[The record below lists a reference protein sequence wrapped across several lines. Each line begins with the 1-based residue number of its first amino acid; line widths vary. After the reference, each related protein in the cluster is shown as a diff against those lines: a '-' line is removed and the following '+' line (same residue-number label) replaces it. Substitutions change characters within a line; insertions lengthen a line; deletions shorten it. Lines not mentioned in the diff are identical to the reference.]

1 MYPGEPTRRLVSSA
15 QHRMHHEGLPWV
27 FLFCWNLNQTSDPA
41 PLHQFHGK
49 LGQSRREQ
57 DGHLKLQQVW
67 PVPGKLSHL
76 WNRWD
81 TELVDI
87 QTDNGSGL
95 SPNGDSNC
103 VRMSPV
109 FGVHEHCLLS
119 LVNPIIAIICSQEAL
134 PIRKKLR
141 QYSLAANPPSCVR
154 KCKVVNSVNPPYF
167 PNPASSGPHLFA
179 AAGSRVSRRGAG
191 FASPPNDSRH

>member
-1 MYPGEPTRRLVSSA
+1 M
-15 QHRMHHEGLPWV
+15 GLPWV

-109 FGVHEHCLLS
+109 VGVHEHCLLS

-134 PIRKKLR
+134 PIRK
-141 QYSLAANPPSCVR
+141 N
-154 KCKVVNSVNPPYF
+154 
-167 PNPASSGPHLFA
+167 
-179 AAGSRVSRRGAG
+179 
-191 FASPPNDSRH
+191 